1 MMGFLGTFDITFLIS
16 LANYPEKFSLVLF
29 FSRSKP
35 IYPGLYVMYMYHVT
49 GGVNHKNV
57 ECCKKGFMDGGI
69 PMVPGH

>member
-1 MMGFLGTFDITFLIS
+1 
-16 LANYPEKFSLVLF
+16 
-29 FSRSKP
+29 
-35 IYPGLYVMYMYHVT
+35 MYMYHVT